1 MGETTDQL
9 RQQVEQK
16 REDASQKI
24 DQIEQQVMNKA
35 QDIESKVSD
44 TAQQV
49 KAQMDWRHQVEERPL
64 MAVGAALVGGML
76 LGGIVGKG
84 NDHQSTQQIAGKQAS
99 HGGGV
104 TDTVR
109 KAAKDSGL
117 DNAVENFANAAF
129 GMIGERMREMTDRTF
144 PGMLD
149 KVQHTA
155 NRISDSSSNTASS
168 TPPYADGPRDSSTVT
183 G

>member
-9 RQQVEQK
+9 RQQVDQK

-24 DQIEQQVMNKA
+24 DQIEQQITSKA
-35 QDIESKVSD
+35 QDLETKVQD

-64 MAVGAALVGGML
+64 IAVGAALVGGIL
-76 LGGIVGKG
+76 LGGIMGKG
-84 NDHQSTQQIAGKQAS
+84 NGHQAS
-99 HGGGV
+99 QQSGVPASPGGGV

-109 KAAKDSGL
+109 KAARESGL
-117 DNAVENFANAAF
+117 DDAVENFANAAF
-129 GMIGERMREMTDRTF
+129 GMLGERMREMTDRSF

-149 KVQHTA
+149 KVQSA
-155 NRISDSSSNTASS
+155 ADRISNKSPDAS
-168 TPPYADGPRDSSTVT
+168 PYADGPRDSTAFA

>member
-9 RQQVEQK
+9 RQQVDQK

-24 DQIEQQVMNKA
+24 DQIEQQVMSKA
-35 QDIESKVSD
+35 QNIETKVSD

-84 NDHQSTQQIAGKQAS
+84 NQSQSSQQIGGHANQ
-99 HGGGV
+99 GGGM

-109 KAAKDSGL
+109 KAAKESGL
-117 DNAVENFANAAF
+117 ENAVENFANAAF

-149 KVQHTA
+149 KVQNA
-155 NRISDSSSNTASS
+155 ASRVSDSSST
-168 TPPYADGPRDSSTVT
+168 TPPYADAPRDSSTFT

>member
-9 RQQVEQK
+9 RQQVDQK

-35 QDIESKVSD
+35 QDIETKVSD

-64 MAVGAALVGGML
+64 VAVGAALVGGIL

-84 NDHQSTQQIAGKQAS
+84 DHRQSTQQQAGMHAS
-99 HGGGV
+99 QGGGV
-104 TDTVR
+104 TGSVR

-129 GMIGERMREMTDRTF
+129 GMIGERVREMTDRTF

-149 KVQHTA
+149 KVQNAADH
-155 NRISDSSSNTASS
+155 ISNSSSNASGT
-168 TPPYADGPRDSSTVT
+168 TPPYADGPRDSSTVA